1 MNKAAFLDRDGV
13 INRKARTGEY
23 ITRWDDVEFLP
34 GVTEAIVLLK
44 RSGFRV
50 IVITNQRCVAKG
62 QITVP
67 ELESLHER
75 MVAELGK
82 TGAHIDAVYYCPHE
96 KQPACRCRKPAPG
109 LLLDAA
115 RDHQVDLAAS
125 WMIGDSGIDIEA
137 GKNAG
142 CKTARL
148 ADSSESDNGNPDV
161 IAPSLLS
168 AVRQILQRGEV
179 VAGAHMTDVTTN

>member
-1 MNKAAFLDRDGV
+1 MNRAVFLDRDGV

-34 GVTEAIVLLK
+34 GVPEAIVLL
-44 RSGFRV
+44 RRAGFRV

-62 QITVP
+62 LITIP
-67 ELESLHER
+67 ELESLHGR

-82 TGAHIDAVYYCPHE
+82 TGANIDAVYYCPHE
-96 KQPACRCRKPAPG
+96 KQPTCRCRKPAPG

-115 RDHQVDLAAS
+115 RDHHIDLVTS

-148 ADSSESDNGNPDV
+148 AYSGESNNGNPDV

-168 AVRQILQRGEV
+168 AVRQILQREEV
-179 VAGAHMTDVTTN
+179 VAGGPVTDVTAN